1 MTPGIITTTP
11 SLEEARELSTRFNV
25 VPVAHTFLDDTE
37 TPVSAFLKLRQGAGC
52 FLLES
57 AEQGLRLGRYS
68 FLGIKA
74 WESVRLTGST
84 VTVRRSGID
93 HEFDLAAHG
102 GDPFAFM
109 AEHLKRYQ

>member
-57 AEQGLRLGRYS
+57 AEQGLRLG
-68 FLGIKA
+68 
-74 WESVRLTGST
+74 
-84 VTVRRSGID
+84 
-93 HEFDLAAHG
+93 
-102 GDPFAFM
+102 
-109 AEHLKRYQ
+109 KRAPDRQHRHRPA